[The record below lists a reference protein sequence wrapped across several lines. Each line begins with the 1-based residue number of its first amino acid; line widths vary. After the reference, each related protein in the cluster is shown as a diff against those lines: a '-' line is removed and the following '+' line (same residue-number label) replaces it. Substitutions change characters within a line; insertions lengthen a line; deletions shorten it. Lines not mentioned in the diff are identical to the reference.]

1 MAAPGLGRDE
11 TGSLHQLSPR
21 PRVFQFVVILNFDL
35 QIVNGSNNF
44 ASSFGYYPLL
54 SLRVSIN
61 LPSALFG
68 QEVQVLRFFLIQR
81 IESLTLI

>member
-1 MAAPGLGRDE
+1 MVRFIFW
-11 TGSLHQLSPR
+11 
-21 PRVFQFVVILNFDL
+21 V
-35 QIVNGSNNF
+35 
-44 ASSFGYYPLL
+44 L

-68 QEVQVLRFFLIQR
+68 QEVQVLCFFLVQR